1 MASALTRSLPSGKEL
16 TTSASTAGE
25 ASAPPTPWIARAASS
40 IPAVVARPPASEAS
54 VKMVRPAMNMRRRPR
69 MSPARPPS
77 NSSPPNVSVYPFI
90 TQDRLVEEKC
100 RPFWMCGRAMFT
112 TVASRMIMSC
122 APSMMVSA
130 RFLRPCLRLGAADA
144 TDMLV
149 LIRLSPMYDEER
161 FGGPLRLL
169 YGDSLRLANWISEAM
184 STAKDVSVA
193 DDDVARN
200 EVSPGGCWDEPG
212 SKMRA
217 DARRSR
223 IKLLEAA
230 TAAFA
235 EHGADAPL
243 DDIARRAGVGIG
255 TLYRHF
261 PTRTDLQA
269 AVYRS
274 QVLTVCAAAD
284 ELIVTVPPEEAFF
297 GWVRAMAGYL
307 ATKRGLSRALIEA
320 VGKDSELI
328 SGCWVA
334 MREST
339 DRLLA
344 HAQQA
349 GVLRADISAQD
360 VLRLVHGITIATE
373 QTPDDDEPLLRLPRP
388 VKRPCGR
395 AGTRPARGHGHGRRT
410 RSNLSFTMT

>member
-1 MASALTRSLPSGKEL
+1 
-16 TTSASTAGE
+16 
-25 ASAPPTPWIARAASS
+25 
-40 IPAVVARPPASEAS
+40 
-54 VKMVRPAMNMRRRPR
+54 
-69 MSPARPPS
+69 
-77 NSSPPNVSVYPFI
+77 
-90 TQDRLVEEKC
+90 
-100 RPFWMCGRAMFT
+100 
-112 TVASRMIMSC
+112 
-122 APSMMVSA
+122 
-130 RFLRPCLRLGAADA
+130 
-144 TDMLV
+144 
-149 LIRLSPMYDEER
+149 
-161 FGGPLRLL
+161 
-169 YGDSLRLANWISEAM
+169 M

-200 EVSPGGCWDEPG
+200 EISPVGCWDEPG
-212 SKMRA
+212 SKMR
-217 DARRSR
+217 
-223 IKLLEAA
+223 
-230 TAAFA
+230 
-235 EHGADAPL
+235 ADAPL

-349 GVLRADISAQD
+349 GVLREDISAHD
-360 VLRLVHGITIATE
+360 VLRLIHGITIATE
-373 QTPDDDEPLLRLPRP
+373 QAPADADRLLALVLDGLRP
-388 VKRPCGR
+388 QAP
-395 AGTRPARGHGHGRRT
+395 ADRPAPTDGKVDG
-410 RSNLSFTMT
+410 